1 VSGAFFLAVGLVSSA
16 IGAAVA
22 GVPWV
27 AVAAAAAAVPYVAIA
42 VVRVLEGSARETK
55 PTGFR

>member
-1 VSGAFFLAVGLVSSA
+1 MSGSLPYALGLLSSA

-27 AVAAAAAAVPYVAIA
+27 AIAALLVAVPYA
-42 VVRVLEGSARETK
+42 VIGVVLRVDARRRDQ
-55 PTGFR
+55 GVS